1 MWICLNHPLGEERL
15 AARLIEARKAVPVKS
30 PIERAVAPA
39 PRETRKR
46 KPKEG

>member
-1 MWICLNHPLGEERL
+1 MWICLNHPLGEQRL
-15 AARLIEARKAVPVKS
+15 AESMARGPVES
-30 PIERAVAPA
+30 QIDRAVAPA